1 MHYLVVLQFLYKND
15 VKQYVNYK
23 VYDFLALYYD
33 F

>member
-1 MHYLVVLQFLYKND
+1 MHYLVVLQFLDKNY

-23 VYDFLALYYD
+23 VNDFLELYFD

>member
-1 MHYLVVLQFLYKND
+1 MHYLVVLQDKNY

-23 VYDFLALYYD
+23 VNDFLALYFD